1 MTNFGQIFFN
11 HFQINFLYSHR
22 YCLFGLNVGL
32 TEKFESNSKPMKI
45 HVSDPCKMLL
55 DERYILEERTEG
67 QELMDKVFK
76 TNMEQKGFT
85 RFSIILM
92 ISDIDSNIFL

>member
-1 MTNFGQIFFN
+1 MKMSSNFFS
-11 HFQINFLYSHR
+11 HLQINFLYSHR

-55 DERYILEERTEG
+55 DERYVLEERTEG

-76 TNMEQKGFT
+76 TNMEQKGIT
-85 RFSIILM
+85 IVLY
-92 ISDIDSNIFL
+92 DSYDF

>member
-1 MTNFGQIFFN
+1 
-11 HFQINFLYSHR
+11 
-22 YCLFGLNVGL
+22 
-32 TEKFESNSKPMKI
+32 MKI

-85 RFSIILM
+85 RLSFYNSY
-92 ISDIDSNIFL
+92 DF

>member
-1 MTNFGQIFFN
+1 MSKTLQRRKIKYNN
-11 HFQINFLYSHR
+11 YLKLR

-55 DERYILEERTEG
+55 DERYVLEERSEG
-67 QELMDKVFK
+67 QELMDKVNCTF
-76 TNMEQKGFT
+76 F
-85 RFSIILM
+85 
-92 ISDIDSNIFL
+92 

>member
-1 MTNFGQIFFN
+1 MQYYKNLIP
-11 HFQINFLYSHR
+11 FLQKSKYNNSLELR

-55 DERYILEERTEG
+55 DERYVLEERSEG
-67 QELMDKVFK
+67 QELMDKVNCTSF
-76 TNMEQKGFT
+76 
-85 RFSIILM
+85 
-92 ISDIDSNIFL
+92 